1 MKKFKKIISLGL
13 ATMAAVSA
21 MSFNVFAAEMEIHSE
36 TDDAKIEWLTENNNA
51 FSDTVV
57 FPVVELSDNI
67 AEDEKQE
74 IIEKT
79 LDDIKNNN
87 NLNTMASIGVAQGTA
102 IFRKGNSTSCEL
114 YISWT
119 GTEFVSMFSFSN
131 FKVQSTRLI
140 SPTIYSNIGG
150 STVKCEYAATS
161 GYAKVL
167 DINIP
172 TNVETVRAVVTNP
185 ACCTLSE
192 GWIYGTAL
200 NQSVTIN

>member
-1 MKKFKKIISLGL
+1 MKTFKKVVAMGL
-13 ATMAAVSA
+13 ATIAAVLT
-21 MSFNVFAAEMEIHSE
+21 MSFNVFASEMEIHSE
-36 TDDAKIEWLTENNNA
+36 TDDTKIEWLAENNNA

-57 FPVVELSDNI
+57 FPVVELPDNI
-67 AEDEKQE
+67 TEDEKQE
-74 IIEKT
+74 IVEKT
-79 LDDIKNNN
+79 LDDINNNN

-102 IFRKGNSTSCEL
+102 IFRSGNSTSCEL

-119 GTEFVSMFSFSN
+119 GTELVSMFSFSN

-140 SPTIYSNIGG
+140 SPTVYSNIGG
-150 STVKCEYAATS
+150 STIYCDYAATS

-185 ACCTLSE
+185 ACYTLSE
-192 GWIYGTAL
+192 GWLYGTAL
-200 NQSVTIN
+200 NQSVTIH